1 MTMSNELRAG
11 VGAGGSKLAG
21 APAMVEIF
29 HKVGVGQW
37 FRYFT
42 GLVEFTAGIGLLIS
56 RYAFYAALALAV
68 VMIGATI
75 AQLTVLA
82 GSPAAPV
89 ALLVLN
95 WVIAYARSP
104 ASAFGGVSRPSGLIT
119 RIAWAPSHAAAI
131 PTATPTAVSTSRK
144 TGCRQASCGLNA
156 ATTIMTAIV
165 IPVVMVSS
173 GRPIVVTT
181 ITPIPISAA
190 MPQT

>member
-1 MTMSNELRAG
+1 MTMSNELPAASGKGRLIILWTLSVLTALAFIA
-11 VGAGGSKLAG
+11 AGGSKLAG

-29 HKVGVGQW
+29 DKVGVGQW

-42 GLVEFTAGIGLLIS
+42 GLVELTAGIGLLIS

-95 WVIAYARSP
+95 GVIAYLRKP
-104 ASAFGGVSRPSGLIT
+104 VQL
-119 RIAWAPSHAAAI
+119 RIAGGDRVR
-131 PTATPTAVSTSRK
+131 T
-144 TGCRQASCGLNA
+144 
-156 ATTIMTAIV
+156 
-165 IPVVMVSS
+165 
-173 GRPIVVTT
+173 
-181 ITPIPISAA
+181 
-190 MPQT
+190 